1 LDSDAEEPRDMRQ
14 DLATYEIRGIRV
26 AAIDVYRA
34 RDEICAR
41 APVGKGGGYV
51 TVTGAHG
58 IVEAADDARIL
69 QAHQNAEIVV
79 ADGMPLVVLG
89 RVLGYRDIGR
99 VNGPELMELIFANE
113 DYRKLGHFF
122 YGGNP
127 AAVTNLRTVL
137 VSRFGDFNMIGTYS
151 PPIKPIGF
159 EEDEDVIARIRAL
172 RPDLV
177 WVGLSTPKQ
186 EVWMQMHMH
195 KIGCGIGVG
204 VGAAFDLLSGT
215 TRRAPRWVQRSCF
228 EWLFRLMVEPRRL
241 YKRYFY
247 VIPRF
252 MYFWVEAAIKGSQ
265 NAAYTSAKSR

>member
-1 LDSDAEEPRDMRQ
+1 MGQEP
-14 DLATYEIRGIRV
+14 TTFKIRGIQV

-41 APVGKGGGYV
+41 APTAKGKYV

-58 IVEAADDARIL
+58 IVESAYDDTIRE
-69 QAHQNAEIVV
+69 AHQKAEFVV
-79 ADGMPLVVLG
+79 ADGMPLVWLG
-89 RVLGYRDIGR
+89 RVLGYAGIGR

-113 DYRKLGHFF
+113 NYRKLRHFF

-127 AAVTNLRTVL
+127 SAVSNLRDVL
-137 VSRFGDFNMIGTYS
+137 VSRFGEFNMIGAHS

-159 EEDEDVIARIRAL
+159 LEDEEVLARIRAL
-172 RPDLV
+172 KPDFV

-186 EVWMQMHMH
+186 EVWMLMHMH

-215 TRRAPRWVQRSCF
+215 TRRAPRWIQRSGF
-228 EWLFRLMVEPRRL
+228 EWLFRLVVEPRRL
-241 YKRYFY
+241 YKRYFF

-252 MYFWVEAAIKGSQ
+252 FYFWVEAAIKGSQ
-265 NAAYTSAKSR
+265 NARYTSAK